1 MTTATNWS
9 EETQTTQDK
18 TSLYRKILEVMKK
31 VNAVPKD
38 KVNDFHKYAYTSEAA
53 VIKAVREAMV
63 EVGLI
68 AIPEILHTEEKTD
81 GKTTVATIRY
91 CLKVID
97 AETGAYE
104 NICVVGQGMDTGDKA
119 YYKAITGANKYAL
132 MKLFQIPSTDDPEA
146 DIETDKRASQN
157 GKTTSTKTT
166 NNGNFITD
174 AQKRFLEKLQK
185 ELQIDNQY
193 LNEYVLAK
201 YGKDSVEKLSRKEAS
216 ELINGLNQQGVE
228 YLEHIEL
235 EEADVD
241 I

>member
-1 MTTATNWS
+1 MSVETNWS
-9 EETQTTQDK
+9 EDTVNIQDK

-38 KVNDFHKYAYTSEAA
+38 KVNDFHKYTYTSEAA

-81 GKTTVATIRY
+81 GKTTIATIRY

-97 AETGAYE
+97 TETGAYE

-146 DIETDKRASQN
+146 DIETDKRESESK
-157 GKTTSTKTT
+157 GGGH
-166 NNGNFITD
+166 GNDNLISE
-174 AQKRFLEKLQK
+174 AQMRFLRKLVAD
-185 ELQIDNQY
+185 LNIDYQLVKDY
-193 LNEYVLAK
+193 ILAK
-201 YGKDSVEKLSRKEAS
+201 YGKESSKHLTKKEAS
-216 ELINGLNQQGVE
+216 ELIEGLKTQGAA
-228 YLEHIEL
+228 YLEDIEL
-235 EEADVD
+235 EEVESD